1 MNFIGFN
8 NVGINQNL
16 ALKKLKTMFISKN
29 MLMNLFYNKNCL
41 KSFIRRSKI
50 ISKINVKIIIQILK
64 SC

>member
-1 MNFIGFN
+1 
-8 NVGINQNL
+8 
-16 ALKKLKTMFISKN
+16 

-41 KSFIRRSKI
+41 RFFIRRSKI